1 MANLFSNINVNNRRQ
16 IEWDYAKVFVIFTMI
31 FVHFLAFSTFSKIDY
46 GYIEE
51 YLFILTQS
59 SHKSLCLQ
67 WELE

>member
-1 MANLFSNINVNNRRQ
+1 MSNLFSNNDVNCGKQ